1 MIDTLLIFQMVV
13 GLLLI
18 AAILLQRTSADGLSG
33 LTGSNMNLV
42 GAGSA
47 TKFISKLTIF
57 LAIVFMSNAV
67 LLGNL
72 SSRNSTSV
80 SKKIQAETPKEES
93 LPIAK

>member
-1 MIDTLLIFQMVV
+1 MINTLLILQMVI

-33 LTGSNMNLV
+33 LTGNNMNLV

-57 LAIVFMSNAV
+57 LAIVFMSNAI

-72 SSRNSTSV
+72 SSRNSSSV
-80 SKKIQAETPKEES
+80 SKKIQAEIPKEES